1 MKGVLQIFF
10 GFALGVAGIIA
21 AFYLGLLVNGQPGLR
36 TAILA
41 LLLLGLTQWI
51 SFVAFRR
58 HVVTEVLVGVVLC
71 AGVASWLMFS
81 SHSFFWETRYPDG
94 SSPITWRSA
103 LVLLV
108 LLALTQA
115 ASFVIFQRLRPGRPS
130 A

>member
-1 MKGVLQIFF
+1 MKSILRVLF
-10 GFALGVAGIIA
+10 GLALGVAGIMA

-36 TAILA
+36 TAIVA
-41 LLLLGLTQWI
+41 LLLLGFTQWI
-51 SFVAFRR
+51 SFLAFRH

-94 SSPITWRSA
+94 SSPITWRSD
-103 LVLLV
+103 LVLLI
-108 LLALTQA
+108 LLALTQGV
-115 ASFVIFQRLRPGRPS
+115 SFVIFQCLRPSRPS

>member
-1 MKGVLQIFF
+1 MKVILQVLF
-10 GFALGVAGIIA
+10 GLTLGVAGIIA
-21 AFYLGLLVNGQPGLR
+21 SLYLGLLVNGQPGLR
-36 TAILA
+36 TVVLV
-41 LLLLGLTQWI
+41 LLLLGITQWI

-58 HVVTEVLVGVVLC
+58 HVAVEVLVGVVLC

-94 SSPITWRSA
+94 SSPITWRSD

-108 LLALTQA
+108 LLALTQG
-115 ASFVIFQRLRPGRPS
+115 ASFIILQRLRPGRPS

>member
-1 MKGVLQIFF
+1 MKSILQVLF
-10 GFALGVAGIIA
+10 GLALGGAGIVA

-51 SFVAFRR
+51 SFVVFRH

-71 AGVASWLMFS
+71 AAVASWLIFS
-81 SHSFFWETRYPDG
+81 SHSFFWEARYPDG
-94 SSPITWRSA
+94 SSPITWRSD

-108 LLALTQA
+108 LLALTQGV
-115 ASFVIFQRLRPGRPS
+115 SFMIFQRLRPGRPS